1 MGNKK
6 IISAIIPAIVIMVST
21 LILGL
26 REEPVDI
33 DSFPEEATILN
44 SSKHAN
50 IVGKTSDLVE
60 KLGGVVQY
68 DLLSEDIYYFG
79 KVTYEDYRKGI
90 KKVIGFNIRN
100 EVKVK
105 DNFLT
110 FKGNYGSS
118 NNEVEISVEL
128 LKNKRI
134 KTKIKDTKTNKTLD
148 SDLPSSSDFNKLIAN
163 LPINNKKYTVEYSSR
178 KDDIV
183 IQQIEREPGVASEA
197 LGYLRT
203 FVDDGTFDEKRIDI
217 IFPPNTVG
225 F

>member
-1 MGNKK
+1 MSNKK
-6 IISAIIPAIVIMVST
+6 IIFAIIPAIVIMIST
-21 LILGL
+21 LILSS
-26 REEPVDI
+26 RKEPIDI

-44 SSKHAN
+44 TSKYAN
-50 IVGKTSDLVE
+50 IVGETSGLAN

-110 FKGNYGSS
+110 LKGNYGSS

-134 KTKIKDTKTNKTLD
+134 NTKIKDTKTNKTLD

-163 LPINNKKYTVEYSSR
+163 LPINNKKYTVEYSST

-183 IQQIEREPGVASEA
+183 IQQIERESGVANEA
-197 LGYLRT
+197 LSYLRT
-203 FVDDGTFDEKRIDI
+203 FVDDGTFDEKRIEI